1 MKDLIRLIG
10 LRKVYPLGTEKVVA
24 LSRIDLTI
32 QEGEIC
38 CIHGTSGSGKSTL
51 LNMLAGLEK
60 PTKGDI
66 FIGKYNI
73 AKMSEKQ
80 LARFRRKY
88 IGFIFQAYNLMN
100 SMTAQENV
108 ALPLSF
114 RGMSKKQREKRA
126 AVALRA
132 VGLGSRLNHKPTQMS
147 GGQQQRV
154 GIARAFVTKPKIV
167 FADEPTGNLDTKTTV
182 EVMELMVRLTKKN
195 NQTLLIV
202 THDNEIASYAD
213 RIIHIVDGAVQ
224 ADTINE
230 HPSGRDFLDVVPK
243 EEEDMTQIAGQPV
256 SEDTA
261 VAPALPLAPDDG
273 PDAARSAA
281 PQQSSASAPERR

>member
-1 MKDLIRLIG
+1 
-10 LRKVYPLGTEKVVA
+10 
-24 LSRIDLTI
+24 
-32 QEGEIC
+32 
-38 CIHGTSGSGKSTL
+38 
-51 LNMLAGLEK
+51 
-60 PTKGDI
+60 
-66 FIGKYNI
+66 
-73 AKMSEKQ
+73 
-80 LARFRRKY
+80 
-88 IGFIFQAYNLMN
+88 
-100 SMTAQENV
+100 
-108 ALPLSF
+108 
-114 RGMSKKQREKRA
+114 
-126 AVALRA
+126 
-132 VGLGSRLNHKPTQMS
+132 
-147 GGQQQRV
+147 
-154 GIARAFVTKPKIV
+154 
-167 FADEPTGNLDTKTTV
+167 
-182 EVMELMVRLTKKN
+182 MELMVRLAKKN

-273 PDAARSAA
+273 PDATRPAA